1 MPPDERRRLS
11 ALLTRPPRSR
21 AAVALTTLLACAMA
35 AAGALL
41 PLPAAA
47 ADDASATTDVSLL
60 RSSLLVADA
69 DRSIA
74 FYAVLGFRVE
84 SDTGRQPRRPE
95 GNPFPLNAASTWYR
109 LVILGSATGSGGRI
123 GLVDFGD
130 PAPTAR
136 RDSARSVGRGDLVFV
151 FDVADADAVHL
162 ALQRAGADIHET
174 PQTYLSARKAA
185 DGRPLR
191 GKVFHAWDPDGN
203 LIELLE
209 APK

>member
-1 MPPDERRRLS
+1 MNVAPRIILTA
-11 ALLTRPPRSR
+11 ALVGL
-21 AAVALTTLLACAMA
+21 ALTGCATGTGRA
-35 AAGALL
+35 
-41 PLPAAA
+41 P
-47 ADDASATTDVSLL
+47 SATTAAAFAGDTTLL

-74 FYAVLGFRVE
+74 FYGLLGFRVE
-84 SDTGRQPRRPE
+84 SDTGRQPRRAE

-109 LVILGSATGSGGRI
+109 LVILGNASGHAGRI

-130 PAPTAR
+130 PAPTPR
-136 RDSARSVGRGDLVFV
+136 RDGARAVGRGDLVFV
-151 FDVADADAVHL
+151 FDVADADGIHE
-162 ALQRAGADIHET
+162 ALRRGGAEIHET
-174 PQTYLSARKAA
+174 PHVYTSARKAP

-209 APK
+209 EPK

>member
-1 MPPDERRRLS
+1 MRI
-11 ALLTRPPRSR
+11 ALRTTL
-21 AAVALTTLLACAMA
+21 AAVLAALSLA
-35 AAGALL
+35 GG
-41 PLPAAA
+41 AAA
-47 ADDASATTDVSLL
+47 ADTTLL

-74 FYAVLGFRVE
+74 FYALLGFRVE
-84 SDTGRQPRRPE
+84 SDTGRQPRQPD

-109 LVILGSATGSGGRI
+109 LVILGSANGAGGRI

-130 PAPTAR
+130 PAPAPR
-136 RDSARSVGRGDLVFV
+136 RDNARAVGRGDLVFV
-151 FDVADADAVHL
+151 FDVADADALHE
-162 ALQRAGADIHET
+162 AMRRDGADIQNA
-174 PQTYLSARKAA
+174 PRVFVSARKAP

>member
-1 MPPDERRRLS
+1 M
-11 ALLTRPPRSR
+11 R
-21 AAVALTTLLACAMA
+21 AALRITLAATLVALSFAGGTT
-35 AAGALL
+35 
-41 PLPAAA
+41 A
-47 ADDASATTDVSLL
+47 ADTTLL

-74 FYAVLGFRVE
+74 FYGLLGFRVE
-84 SDTGRQPRRPE
+84 SDTGRQPRQPE

-109 LVILGSATGSGGRI
+109 LVILGSASGTGGRI

-130 PAPTAR
+130 PAPALR
-136 RDSARSVGRGDLVFV
+136 RDTSRAVGRGDLVFV
-151 FDVADADAVHL
+151 FDVADADALHA
-162 ALQRAGADIHET
+162 ALRRDGADIQNE
-174 PQTYLSARKAA
+174 PRVFVSARKAP